1 MSFSLHPT
9 KQAEEII
16 FIRKTSKRNHSDLM
30 FNNNVVNLVTNY
42 TYLGMMLDSK
52 LSFGKHLKTFLSSIK
67 S

>member
-16 FIRKTSKRNHSDLM
+16 FIRKTSKRNHPDLM

-42 TYLGMMLDSK
+42 TYLGMLDSK